1 MTISKAEGAAAS
13 AAAEIRSKICPK
25 RSNKIATERST
36 GLEGC
41 QEVRIRKLPDLDGAV
56 GAAGE
61 EPVVLV
67 HVDLENALER
77 RTKVCLYLIF
87 SSVPIILSFQIC
99 TMPLTSIQIEHMT
112 YVN

>member
-1 MTISKAEGAAAS
+1 MTISKAERAAAS
-13 AAAEIRSKICPK
+13 AEIRSKICPK
-25 RSNKIATERST
+25 KSNKIAPERST

-41 QEVRIRKLPDLDGAV
+41 QEVRIRKLADLDGAV

-77 RTKVCLYLIF
+77 RTKVCQHEIKTFDLLQSPYYLK
-87 SSVPIILSFQIC
+87 LSDI
-99 TMPLTSIQIEHMT
+99 
-112 YVN
+112 Y